1 MDRVQRVFLTGFWS
15 TEQQNVGL
23 HADFLGKS
31 LIIERRFFQNVTVFM
46 GGASCFL
53 DVFLSKKRTKGEIS
67 DVFQRKPLIIERQFS
82 QNVTIFYARDSV
94 FF

>member
-67 DVFQRKPLIIERQFS
+67 DRFS
-82 QNVTIFYARDSV
+82 TKTPYNRTTIFTKRND
-94 FF
+94 FLC